1 MIEYFKI
8 DNYIILLL
16 IAGFVALLASIV
28 PVLLRRKHFSAP
40 ITYIVIGIVVY
51 IIYHKDQFHP
61 LEHLS
66 TIKHITEFV
75 ILVALMNAGL
85 RIKEPFKWRT
95 WRYSI
100 RLLAIAMPIT
110 IIAASYLGWWI
121 LGMAP
126 ASALLFGAL
135 ISPTDPVLASELQ
148 TSEPGKEDTSVIR
161 LGLTSEAGIND
172 GLAFPFTYL
181 AIFAFQKGL
190 DFQDWGAEWFLHYFI
205 IKIALGTAIGLLCG
219 WLLYHLVFSI
229 SNDKTV
235 DRISRGILSVALLL
249 LPYAITEAVG
259 GYGFIAVFLSACMFS
274 SCEKSQEHMNSLHDF
289 NEELESFVVAV
300 IFITTGVFIAFH
312 YKIFLKADILLVS
325 LGMVLIIRPLAGYLS
340 LIKTGL
346 SNFQKFVLSFYG
358 MRGIGSIF
366 YLVYAL
372 EVANFEDSHK
382 LFAITTATIF
392 FSVLIHGI
400 SARAVQKRIKIYDNE
415 QQ

>member
-1 MIEYFKI
+1 MTEYFKI

-16 IAGFVALLASIV
+16 IAGFIALFASII
-28 PVLLRRKHFSAP
+28 PVLLRRKHLSAP
-40 ITYIVIGIVVY
+40 IAYILIGVIVY
-51 IIYHKDQFHP
+51 IIYHKHEFHP

-95 WRYSI
+95 WKYSI
-100 RLLAIAMPIT
+100 RLLVITMPLT
-110 IIAASYLGWWI
+110 ILAASFLGWWI

-126 ASALLFGAL
+126 ATAMLFGAL

-148 TSEPGKEDTSVIR
+148 TSEPGKRDTSLSR

-172 GLAFPFTYL
+172 GLAFPFTFF
-181 AIFAFQKGL
+181 AIFAYQKGL
-190 DFQDWGAEWFLHYFI
+190 DFQDWAGEWFLHYFL
-205 IKIALGTAIGLLCG
+205 IKIAIGTIIGLASG

-229 SNDKTV
+229 SNDRTV

-249 LPYAITEAVG
+249 LPYAITEVIG

-289 NEELESFVVAV
+289 NEELESFVVAI
-300 IFITTGVFIAFH
+300 IFITIGIFISFH
-312 YKIFLKADILLVS
+312 YDIFFKPDILLVS

-340 LIKTGL
+340 LVNTGL
-346 SNFQKFVLSFYG
+346 SRFQKFVLSFYG

-372 EVANFEDSHK
+372 EAANFENSNK

-392 FSVLIHGI
+392 FSVIIHGI
-400 SARAVQKRIKIYDNE
+400 SARTVQKRIKIYDNE
-415 QQ
+415 Q